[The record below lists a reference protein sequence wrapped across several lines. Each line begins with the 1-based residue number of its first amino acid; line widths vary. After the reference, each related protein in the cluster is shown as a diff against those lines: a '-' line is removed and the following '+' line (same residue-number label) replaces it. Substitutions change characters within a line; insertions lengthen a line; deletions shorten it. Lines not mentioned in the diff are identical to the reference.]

1 MLGGSTGCKCREN
14 VSRGVEIGKDDCTT
28 MSKQYATKDRI
39 ILALDVED
47 DRIALGLVD
56 ELKDM
61 VGMFKVGHQLFTAYG
76 PDIVRR
82 IAGAGG
88 RVFLDLKYH
97 DIPNTVAK
105 ASAEA
110 VKLGVS
116 IFNVHALG
124 GLDMMKAA
132 AQAAAE
138 TASRCG
144 MPVPIVLAVTVL
156 TSMDERSL
164 RRELKVSRSLPRE
177 VAHLA
182 RLAQR
187 AGMHGVVASPQEI
200 RMLRRAIRGSL
211 VILTPGVRPEWAAKD
226 DQKRIMT
233 PGEAVHAGADYI
245 VVGRPVLKAE
255 DRKSAVRM
263 IIQEISS
270 YRDSVRA

>member
-1 MLGGSTGCKCREN
+1 MFN
-14 VSRGVEIGKDDCTT
+14 P
-28 MSKQYATKDRI
+28 ATAKDRL
-39 ILALDVED
+39 ILALDVD
-47 DRIALGLVD
+47 NDQDAVAIVA
-56 ELKDM
+56 ELRDS

-82 IAGAGG
+82 IIGMNG

-124 GLDMMKAA
+124 GIDMMKAA
-132 AQAAAE
+132 AESAKE
-138 TASRCG
+138 TAG
-144 MPVPIVLAVTVL
+144 KHKLPGPTVLAVTIL
-156 TSMDERSL
+156 TSMDEKIMRKELKITRSL
-164 RRELKVSRSLPRE
+164 QRE

-200 RMLRRAIRGSL
+200 KMLRRAVRGEF
-211 VILTPGVRPEWAAKD
+211 VILTPGVRPVWAEKD
-226 DQKRIMT
+226 DQKRVMT
-233 PGEAVHAGADYI
+233 PGEAVRSGADYI
-245 VVGRPVLKAE
+245 VVGRPVLKAS
-255 DRKSAVRM
+255 DRKAAVKKILEDITLRHDNDRRSETGNPKSA
-263 IIQEISS
+263 
-270 YRDSVRA
+270 

>member
-1 MLGGSTGCKCREN
+1 
-14 VSRGVEIGKDDCTT
+14 
-28 MSKQYATKDRI
+28 MSKPLTAKDRI
-39 ILALDVED
+39 VLALDVED
-47 DRIALGLVD
+47 DNVALGLVD
-56 ELKDM
+56 ELKDV

-82 IAGAGG
+82 VVALGG

-116 IFNVHALG
+116 IFNVHAFG

-132 AQAAAE
+132 TVAASE
-138 TASRCG
+138 TAAQLG
-144 MPVPIVLAVTVL
+144 LPAPTVLAVTVL
-156 TSMDERSL
+156 TSMDARSL
-164 RRELKVSRSLPRE
+164 RRELKVARSLPRE

-200 RMLRRAIRGSL
+200 KLLRRTIRGEF
-211 VILTPGVRPEWAAKD
+211 VILTPGVRPDWAGKD
-226 DQKRIMT
+226 DQKRVMT
-233 PGEAVHAGADYI
+233 PGDAVRSGADYI
-245 VVGRPVLKAE
+245 VVGRPVLKSH
-255 DRKSAVRM
+255 DRRAAVEK
-263 IIQEISS
+263 ISQEI
-270 YRDSVRA
+270 ALHFG

>member
-1 MLGGSTGCKCREN
+1 MAGAGMRNTGRE
-14 VSRGVEIGKDDCTT
+14 T
-28 MSKQYATKDRI
+28 SKRLV
-39 ILALDVED
+39 LALDVDNDAE
-47 DRIALGLVD
+47 ALDIVN
-56 ELKDM
+56 ELKDD

-82 IAGAGG
+82 IIGKGG

-132 AQAAAE
+132 AGSAKE
-138 TASRCG
+138 TADKLG
-144 MPVPIVLAVTVL
+144 LPLPVVLAVTVL
-156 TSMDERSL
+156 TSMDEKSL
-164 RRELKVSRSLPRE
+164 RKELKITRSVQRE
-177 VAHLA
+177 VSHLA

-187 AGMHGVVASPQEI
+187 AGMHGVVASPQELK
-200 RMLRRAIRGSL
+200 MLRRAIRGEF

-226 DQKRIMT
+226 DQKRTMT
-233 PGEAVHAGADYI
+233 PGEAVRAGADYI
-245 VVGRPVLKAE
+245 VIGRPVLKAD
-255 DRKSAVRM
+255 DRKAAVRK
-263 IIQEISS
+263 ILEEIAAHH
-270 YRDSVRA
+270 DNAGT